1 MKAITVIGC
10 GTMGSRIIN
19 ALLVGGCD
27 VTIVDLNTEA
37 AQPFVERGAKHFT
50 DLDQTYDT
58 ECILVNLPTHSIAKK
73 VILGAD
79 PEKLNG
85 RMLINTTT
93 STPEEVIEMDTI
105 ANKLGMYHLDAK
117 IENYPGDIGSKNA
130 YLVYS
135 GNRKV
140 FDEMKP
146 ALEAIGQAAFLGEK
160 VEGASITDIAILE
173 VHFGAIATLAESA
186 AYCIK
191 KNYPVEIFI
200 EQLRNILPMML
211 EGNYRAFEDGLK
223 EYDRTFDD
231 ASECALTM
239 ETIAMET
246 ILRSINDSGVKT
258 PCGDSIIGLFKDGI
272 ENGNGK
278 KNVVAIVNELI

>member
-1 MKAITVIGC
+1 MKKITVIGC

-27 VTIVDLNTEA
+27 VTIVDLNKEA
-37 AQPFVERGAKHFT
+37 AQPFVERGARYFA
-50 DLDQTYDT
+50 DLDQASET
-58 ECILVNLPTHSIAKK
+58 ECILINLPTHNIARK

-79 PEKLNG
+79 PQKLKG

-93 STPEEVIEMDTI
+93 STPEEVKDMDDI
-105 ANKLGMYHLDAK
+105 AKKLEMYHLDAK
-117 IENYPGDIGSKNA
+117 IENYPGDIGTKNA

-135 GNRKV
+135 GCKKV

-146 ALEAIGQAAFLGEK
+146 ALEAIGQAAFIGEK

-223 EYDRTFDD
+223 KYDRNFED

-258 PCGDSIIGLFKDGI
+258 PCGDSIVKLFNDGI
-272 ENGNGK
+272 ENGNGR

>member
-1 MKAITVIGC
+1 MKSIIVVGC

-19 ALLVGGCD
+19 ALMVGGCA
-27 VTIVDLNTEA
+27 VTIVDLNEEA
-37 AQPFVERGAKHFT
+37 AKPFIKRGAKYFKSINEA
-50 DLDQTYDT
+50 DNA
-58 ECILVNLPTHSIAKK
+58 ECILINLPTHEIAKK
-73 VILGAD
+73 VMMGTE
-79 PEKLNG
+79 PEKLKG
-85 RMLINTTT
+85 KMLINTTT
-93 STPEEVIEMDTI
+93 STPEEVRDMDDM
-105 ANKLGMYHLDAK
+105 ARQFGMRHLDAK
-117 IENYPGDIGSKNA
+117 IENYPGDIGTQNA

-135 GNRKV
+135 GCEEV
-140 FDEMKP
+140 FNTMKP
-146 ALEAIGQAAFLGEK
+146 ALDAIGQAAYIGEK
-160 VEGASITDIAILE
+160 IEGASITDIAILE

-191 KNYPVEIFI
+191 NDYPVETFI
-200 EQLRNILPMML
+200 DQLRLILPLML

-223 EYDRTFDD
+223 NYDRQFED

-246 ILRSINDSGVKT
+246 ILRSINACGVKT
-258 PCGDSIIGLFKDGI
+258 PCGDSIVGLFKEGI